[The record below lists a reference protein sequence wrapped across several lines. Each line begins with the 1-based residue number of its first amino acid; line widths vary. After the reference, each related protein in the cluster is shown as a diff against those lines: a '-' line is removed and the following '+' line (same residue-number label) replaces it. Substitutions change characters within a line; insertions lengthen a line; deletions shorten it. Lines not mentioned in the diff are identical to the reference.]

1 MFASLDLIAGLD
13 TLCLILTSDSYAIK
27 NAPDDL
33 VFKKLSDQ
41 IIQFHICIGDYL
53 AC

>member
-1 MFASLDLIAGLD
+1 MFASLDLSAGLD
-13 TLCLILTSDSYAIK
+13 TLCLILTSGSYAIK
-27 NAPDDL
+27 NASDEL
-33 VFKKLSDQ
+33 VFKKLSGQ